1 MNATFTIYPA
11 IDLRGGQ
18 VVRLA
23 QGDPNRQTT
32 YSSDPA
38 EVAAQWCSAGA
49 AWLHVVNLDGAFG
62 EADRAN
68 QQALNAIL
76 NVARKNQVKIQFG
89 GGIRNLEELDRVLHL
104 GVDRV
109 ILGTAVVEN
118 PEIASEA
125 VSQFGQDSIG
135 AGLDVRDGKVR
146 VRGWTEDGQKT
157 AVELGKTLYD
167 YGVRT
172 AVFTNIAR
180 DGVGSGV
187 DIAATCNLA
196 AATNLRVIASG
207 GVASQAD
214 IDQVKAAGLSGVI
227 VGRALYEGQVV
238 L

>member
-38 EVAAQWCSAGA
+38 EVAARWCSAGA

>member
-135 AGLDVRDGKVR
+135 VGLDVRDGKVR